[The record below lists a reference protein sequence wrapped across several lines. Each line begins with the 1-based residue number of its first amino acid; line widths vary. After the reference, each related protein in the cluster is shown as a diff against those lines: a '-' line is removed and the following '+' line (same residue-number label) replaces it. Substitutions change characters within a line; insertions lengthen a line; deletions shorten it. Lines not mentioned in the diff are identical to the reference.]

1 MSRTSSEFDVTAVV
15 SALNRECNN
24 TVEEVD
30 KAITEAGRAALD
42 YLLENSPVDTS
53 KSAKLHISGGKL
65 KGSSGL
71 YRKGWRIKT
80 YTENGVKAVKVYNET
95 CYQLTHLLRKT
106 GSLSSLFRI
115 SSRLRSLR
123 KEFWRINC
131 NDVTGGLLAFA
142 FIGLSRGI
150 QGLHGGS

>member
-1 MSRTSSEFDVTAVV
+1 MSRTSSEFDVTAVI

-71 YRKGWRIKT
+71 YRKGWRMKT

-95 CYQLTHLLRKT
+95 CYQLTHLLEFGHLTKN
-106 GSLSSLFRI
+106 GKFVKPVPHIKQAEELAERI
-115 SSRLRSLR
+115 LEDKL
-123 KEFWRINC
+123 
-131 NDVTGGLLAFA
+131 
-142 FIGLSRGI
+142 
-150 QGLHGGS
+150 Q

>member
-15 SALNRECNN
+15 TALNRECNN

-71 YRKGWRIKT
+71 YRKGWRMKT

-95 CYQLTHLLRKT
+95 CYQLTHLLEFGHLAKN
-106 GSLSSLFRI
+106 GKFVQPVPHIKQAEELAERI
-115 SSRLRSLR
+115 LEDKL
-123 KEFWRINC
+123 
-131 NDVTGGLLAFA
+131 
-142 FIGLSRGI
+142 
-150 QGLHGGS
+150 Q

>member
-1 MSRTSSEFDVTAVV
+1 MSRGSSEFDVTAVV

-71 YRKGWRIKT
+71 YRKGWRMKT

-95 CYQLTHLLRKT
+95 CYQLTHLLEFGHLAKN
-106 GSLSSLFRI
+106 GKFVQPVPHIKQAEELAERI
-115 SSRLRSLR
+115 LEDKL
-123 KEFWRINC
+123 
-131 NDVTGGLLAFA
+131 
-142 FIGLSRGI
+142 
-150 QGLHGGS
+150 Q

>member
-1 MSRTSSEFDVTAVV
+1 MSRVSSEFDVTAVV

-53 KSAKLHISGGKL
+53 KSAKLHIRGGKL

-71 YRKGWRIKT
+71 YRKGWRMKT

-95 CYQLTHLLRKT
+95 CYQLTHLLEFGHLAKN
-106 GSLSSLFRI
+106 GKFVQPVPHIKQAEELAERI
-115 SSRLRSLR
+115 LEDKL
-123 KEFWRINC
+123 
-131 NDVTGGLLAFA
+131 
-142 FIGLSRGI
+142 
-150 QGLHGGS
+150 Q

>member
-71 YRKGWRIKT
+71 YRKGWRMKT

-95 CYQLTHLLRKT
+95 CYQLTHLL
-106 GSLSSLFRI
+106 
-115 SSRLRSLR
+115 
-123 KEFWRINC
+123 EF
-131 NDVTGGLLAFA
+131 GHLAKNGKFVQPVPHIKQA
-142 FIGLSRGI
+142 EELAERVLEDKL
-150 QGLHGGS
+150 Q

>member
-30 KAITEAGRAALD
+30 KAVVEAGRAALD
-42 YLLENSPVDTS
+42 YLLNNSPVDTS
-53 KSAKLHISGGKL
+53 KSAKLHIRGGKL

-71 YRKGWRIKT
+71 YRKGWRMKT

-95 CYQLTHLLRKT
+95 CYQLTHLLEFGHLAKN
-106 GSLSSLFRI
+106 GKFVQPVPHIKQAEELAERI
-115 SSRLRSLR
+115 LEDKL
-123 KEFWRINC
+123 
-131 NDVTGGLLAFA
+131 
-142 FIGLSRGI
+142 
-150 QGLHGGS
+150 Q

>member
-1 MSRTSSEFDVTAVV
+1 MSRVSSEFDVTAVV

-30 KAITEAGRAALD
+30 KAIAEAGRAALD

-71 YRKGWRIKT
+71 YRKGWRMKT

-95 CYQLTHLLRKT
+95 CYQLTHLL
-106 GSLSSLFRI
+106 
-115 SSRLRSLR
+115 
-123 KEFWRINC
+123 EF
-131 NDVTGGLLAFA
+131 GHLAKNGKFVQPVPHIKQA
-142 FIGLSRGI
+142 EELAEMILEDKL
-150 QGLHGGS
+150 Q

>member
-30 KAITEAGRAALD
+30 KAVVEAGRAALD

-71 YRKGWRIKT
+71 YRKGWRMKT

-95 CYQLTHLLRKT
+95 CYQLTHLL
-106 GSLSSLFRI
+106 
-115 SSRLRSLR
+115 
-123 KEFWRINC
+123 EF
-131 NDVTGGLLAFA
+131 GHLAKNGKFVQPVPHIKQA
-142 FIGLSRGI
+142 EELAERVLEDKL
-150 QGLHGGS
+150 Q

>member
-1 MSRTSSEFDVTAVV
+1 MSRTSSEFDVTAVI

-30 KAITEAGRAALD
+30 KAVTEAGRAALD

-53 KSAKLHISGGKL
+53 KSAKLHIRGGKL

-71 YRKGWRIKT
+71 YRKGWRMKT

-95 CYQLTHLLRKT
+95 CYQLTHLLEFGHLAKN
-106 GSLSSLFRI
+106 GKFVQPVPHIKQAEELAERI
-115 SSRLRSLR
+115 LEDKL
-123 KEFWRINC
+123 
-131 NDVTGGLLAFA
+131 
-142 FIGLSRGI
+142 
-150 QGLHGGS
+150 Q

>member
-30 KAITEAGRAALD
+30 KAVTEAGRAALD
-42 YLLENSPVDTS
+42 YLLNNSPVDTS

-71 YRKGWRIKT
+71 YRKGWRMKT

-95 CYQLTHLLRKT
+95 CYQLTHLL
-106 GSLSSLFRI
+106 
-115 SSRLRSLR
+115 
-123 KEFWRINC
+123 EF
-131 NDVTGGLLAFA
+131 GHLAKNGKFVQPVPHIKQA
-142 FIGLSRGI
+142 EELAERVLEDKL
-150 QGLHGGS
+150 Q

>member
-1 MSRTSSEFDVTAVV
+1 MSRVSSEFDVTAVV

-30 KAITEAGRAALD
+30 KAVTEAGRAALD

-71 YRKGWRIKT
+71 YRKGWRMKT

-95 CYQLTHLLRKT
+95 CYQLTHLL
-106 GSLSSLFRI
+106 
-115 SSRLRSLR
+115 
-123 KEFWRINC
+123 EF
-131 NDVTGGLLAFA
+131 GHLAKNGKFVQPVPHIKQA
-142 FIGLSRGI
+142 EELAERVLEDKL
-150 QGLHGGS
+150 Q

>member
-15 SALNRECNN
+15 TALNRECNN

-53 KSAKLHISGGKL
+53 KSAKLHIRGGKL

-71 YRKGWRIKT
+71 YRKGWRMKT

-95 CYQLTHLLRKT
+95 CYQLTHLLEFGHLAKN
-106 GSLSSLFRI
+106 GKFVQPVPHIKQAEELAERI
-115 SSRLRSLR
+115 LEDKL
-123 KEFWRINC
+123 
-131 NDVTGGLLAFA
+131 
-142 FIGLSRGI
+142 
-150 QGLHGGS
+150 Q

>member
-42 YLLENSPVDTS
+42 YLLNNSPVDTS
-53 KSAKLHISGGKL
+53 KSARLHISGGKL

-80 YTENGVKAVKVYNET
+80 YTENGMKAVKVYNET
-95 CYQLTHLLRKT
+95 CYQLTHLL
-106 GSLSSLFRI
+106 
-115 SSRLRSLR
+115 
-123 KEFWRINC
+123 EF
-131 NDVTGGLLAFA
+131 GHLAKNGKFVQPVPHIKQA
-142 FIGLSRGI
+142 EELAERVLEDKL
-150 QGLHGGS
+150 Q

>member
-1 MSRTSSEFDVTAVV
+1 MSRVSSEFDVTAVV
-15 SALNRECNN
+15 TALNRECNN

-71 YRKGWRIKT
+71 YRKGWRMKT

-95 CYQLTHLLRKT
+95 CYQLTHLLEFGHLAKN
-106 GSLSSLFRI
+106 GKFVQPVPHIKQAEELAERI
-115 SSRLRSLR
+115 LEDKL
-123 KEFWRINC
+123 
-131 NDVTGGLLAFA
+131 
-142 FIGLSRGI
+142 
-150 QGLHGGS
+150 Q

>member
-53 KSAKLHISGGKL
+53 KSARLHISGGKL

-71 YRKGWRIKT
+71 YRKGWRMKT

-95 CYQLTHLLRKT
+95 CYQLTHLLEFGHLAKN
-106 GSLSSLFRI
+106 GKFVQPVPHIKQAEELAERI
-115 SSRLRSLR
+115 LED
-123 KEFWRINC
+123 K
-131 NDVTGGLLAFA
+131 V
-142 FIGLSRGI
+142 
-150 QGLHGGS
+150 Q

>member
-15 SALNRECNN
+15 TALNRECNN

-53 KSAKLHISGGKL
+53 RSAKLHITGGKL
-65 KGSSGL
+65 KGSSGA

-95 CYQLTHLLRKT
+95 CYQLTHLL
-106 GSLSSLFRI
+106 
-115 SSRLRSLR
+115 
-123 KEFWRINC
+123 EF
-131 NDVTGGLLAFA
+131 GHLAKNGKFVQPVPHIKQA
-142 FIGLSRGI
+142 EELAERVLEDKL
-150 QGLHGGS
+150 Q

>member
-15 SALNRECNN
+15 TALNRECNN

-71 YRKGWRIKT
+71 YRKGWRMKT

-95 CYQLTHLLRKT
+95 CYQLTHLLEFGHLAKN
-106 GSLSSLFRI
+106 GKFIQPVPHIKQAEELAERI
-115 SSRLRSLR
+115 LEDKL
-123 KEFWRINC
+123 
-131 NDVTGGLLAFA
+131 
-142 FIGLSRGI
+142 
-150 QGLHGGS
+150 Q

>member
-1 MSRTSSEFDVTAVV
+1 MSRVSSEFDVTAVV

-30 KAITEAGRAALD
+30 EAITEAGRAALD

-71 YRKGWRIKT
+71 YRKGWRMKT

-95 CYQLTHLLRKT
+95 CYQLTHLL
-106 GSLSSLFRI
+106 
-115 SSRLRSLR
+115 
-123 KEFWRINC
+123 EF
-131 NDVTGGLLAFA
+131 GHLAKNGKFVQPVPHIKQA
-142 FIGLSRGI
+142 EELAERVLEDKL
-150 QGLHGGS
+150 Q

>member
-53 KSAKLHISGGKL
+53 KSAKLHIRGGKL

-71 YRKGWRIKT
+71 YRKGWRMKT

-95 CYQLTHLLRKT
+95 CYQLTHLL
-106 GSLSSLFRI
+106 
-115 SSRLRSLR
+115 
-123 KEFWRINC
+123 EF
-131 NDVTGGLLAFA
+131 GHLAKNGKFVQPVPHIKQA
-142 FIGLSRGI
+142 EELAARVLEDKL
-150 QGLHGGS
+150 Q

>member
-1 MSRTSSEFDVTAVV
+1 MSRVSSEFDVTAVV

-30 KAITEAGRAALD
+30 KAITEAGGAALD
-42 YLLENSPVDTS
+42 YLLNNSPVDTS

-71 YRKGWRIKT
+71 YRKGWRMKT

-95 CYQLTHLLRKT
+95 CYQLTHLL
-106 GSLSSLFRI
+106 
-115 SSRLRSLR
+115 
-123 KEFWRINC
+123 EF
-131 NDVTGGLLAFA
+131 GHLAKNGKFVQPVPHIKQA
-142 FIGLSRGI
+142 EELAEMILEDKL
-150 QGLHGGS
+150 Q

>member
-1 MSRTSSEFDVTAVV
+1 MSRVSSEFDVTAVV

-30 KAITEAGRAALD
+30 KAVAEAGRAALD

-71 YRKGWRIKT
+71 YRKGWRMKT

-95 CYQLTHLLRKT
+95 CYQLTHLL
-106 GSLSSLFRI
+106 
-115 SSRLRSLR
+115 
-123 KEFWRINC
+123 EF
-131 NDVTGGLLAFA
+131 GHLAKNGKFVQPVPHIKQA
-142 FIGLSRGI
+142 EELAERVLEDKL
-150 QGLHGGS
+150 Q

>member
-15 SALNRECNN
+15 TALNRECNN

-53 KSAKLHISGGKL
+53 KSARLHISGGKL

-71 YRKGWRIKT
+71 YRKGWRMKT

-95 CYQLTHLLRKT
+95 CYQLTHLLEFGHLAKN
-106 GSLSSLFRI
+106 GKFVQPVPHIKQAEELAERI
-115 SSRLRSLR
+115 LEDKL
-123 KEFWRINC
+123 
-131 NDVTGGLLAFA
+131 
-142 FIGLSRGI
+142 
-150 QGLHGGS
+150 Q

>member
-1 MSRTSSEFDVTAVV
+1 MSRVSSEFDVTAVV

-53 KSAKLHISGGKL
+53 KSAKLRITGGKL

-71 YRKGWRIKT
+71 YCKGWRMKT

-95 CYQLTHLLRKT
+95 CYQLTHLLEFGHLAKN
-106 GSLSSLFRI
+106 GKFVQPVPHIKQAEELAERI
-115 SSRLRSLR
+115 LEDKL
-123 KEFWRINC
+123 
-131 NDVTGGLLAFA
+131 
-142 FIGLSRGI
+142 
-150 QGLHGGS
+150 Q

>member
-95 CYQLTHLLRKT
+95 CYQLTHLL
-106 GSLSSLFRI
+106 
-115 SSRLRSLR
+115 
-123 KEFWRINC
+123 EF
-131 NDVTGGLLAFA
+131 GHLAKNGKFVQPVPHIKQA
-142 FIGLSRGI
+142 EELAERVLEDKL
-150 QGLHGGS
+150 Q

>member
-1 MSRTSSEFDVTAVV
+1 MSRVSSEFDVTAVV

-42 YLLENSPVDTS
+42 YLLESSPVDTS

-71 YRKGWRIKT
+71 YRKGWRMKT

-95 CYQLTHLLRKT
+95 CYQLTHLLEFGHLAKN
-106 GSLSSLFRI
+106 GKFVQPVPHIKQAEELAERI
-115 SSRLRSLR
+115 LEDKL
-123 KEFWRINC
+123 
-131 NDVTGGLLAFA
+131 
-142 FIGLSRGI
+142 
-150 QGLHGGS
+150 Q

>member
-30 KAITEAGRAALD
+30 KAVAEAGRAALD

-53 KSAKLHISGGKL
+53 KSARLHISGGKL

-71 YRKGWRIKT
+71 YRKGWRMKT

-95 CYQLTHLLRKT
+95 CYQLTHLLEFGHLAKN
-106 GSLSSLFRI
+106 GKFVQPVPHIKQAEELAERI
-115 SSRLRSLR
+115 LEDKL
-123 KEFWRINC
+123 
-131 NDVTGGLLAFA
+131 
-142 FIGLSRGI
+142 
-150 QGLHGGS
+150 Q

>member
-30 KAITEAGRAALD
+30 KAVTEAGRAALD

-71 YRKGWRIKT
+71 YRKGWRMKT

-95 CYQLTHLLRKT
+95 CYQLTHLLEFGHLAKN
-106 GSLSSLFRI
+106 GKFVQPVPHIKQAEELAERI
-115 SSRLRSLR
+115 LEDKL
-123 KEFWRINC
+123 
-131 NDVTGGLLAFA
+131 
-142 FIGLSRGI
+142 
-150 QGLHGGS
+150 Q

>member
-30 KAITEAGRAALD
+30 KAVAEAGRAALD

-71 YRKGWRIKT
+71 YRKGWRMKT

-95 CYQLTHLLRKT
+95 CYQLTHLL
-106 GSLSSLFRI
+106 
-115 SSRLRSLR
+115 
-123 KEFWRINC
+123 EF
-131 NDVTGGLLAFA
+131 GHLAKNGKFVQPVPHIKQA
-142 FIGLSRGI
+142 EELAERVLEDKL
-150 QGLHGGS
+150 Q

>member
-1 MSRTSSEFDVTAVV
+1 MSRVSSEFDVTAVV

-30 KAITEAGRAALD
+30 KAVAEAGRAALD

-53 KSAKLHISGGKL
+53 KSAKLHIRGGKL

-71 YRKGWRIKT
+71 YRKGWRMKT

-95 CYQLTHLLRKT
+95 CYQLTHLLEFGHLAKN
-106 GSLSSLFRI
+106 GKFVQPVPHIKQAEELAERI
-115 SSRLRSLR
+115 LEDKL
-123 KEFWRINC
+123 
-131 NDVTGGLLAFA
+131 
-142 FIGLSRGI
+142 
-150 QGLHGGS
+150 Q

>member
-30 KAITEAGRAALD
+30 KAVAEAGRAALD
-42 YLLENSPVDTS
+42 YLLNNSPVDTS
-53 KSAKLHISGGKL
+53 KSAKLHIRGGKL

-71 YRKGWRIKT
+71 YRKGWRMKT

-95 CYQLTHLLRKT
+95 CYQLTHLLEFGHLAKN
-106 GSLSSLFRI
+106 GKFVQPVPHIKQAEELAERI
-115 SSRLRSLR
+115 LEDKL
-123 KEFWRINC
+123 
-131 NDVTGGLLAFA
+131 
-142 FIGLSRGI
+142 
-150 QGLHGGS
+150 Q

>member
-15 SALNRECNN
+15 TALNQECNN

-71 YRKGWRIKT
+71 YRKGWRMKT

-95 CYQLTHLLRKT
+95 CYQLTHLLEFGHLAKN
-106 GSLSSLFRI
+106 GKFVQPVPHIKQAEELAERI
-115 SSRLRSLR
+115 LEDKL
-123 KEFWRINC
+123 
-131 NDVTGGLLAFA
+131 
-142 FIGLSRGI
+142 
-150 QGLHGGS
+150 Q

>member
-1 MSRTSSEFDVTAVV
+1 MSRVSSEFDVTAVV

-71 YRKGWRIKT
+71 YRKGWRMKT

-95 CYQLTHLLRKT
+95 CYQLTHLL
-106 GSLSSLFRI
+106 
-115 SSRLRSLR
+115 
-123 KEFWRINC
+123 EF
-131 NDVTGGLLAFA
+131 GHLAKNGKFVQPVPHIKQA
-142 FIGLSRGI
+142 EELAERVLEDKL
-150 QGLHGGS
+150 Q

>member
-15 SALNRECNN
+15 TALNRECNN

-30 KAITEAGRAALD
+30 KAIAEAGRAALD

-71 YRKGWRIKT
+71 YRKGWRMKT

-95 CYQLTHLLRKT
+95 CYQLTHLLEFGHLAKN
-106 GSLSSLFRI
+106 GKFVQPVPHIKQAEELAERI
-115 SSRLRSLR
+115 LEDKL
-123 KEFWRINC
+123 
-131 NDVTGGLLAFA
+131 
-142 FIGLSRGI
+142 
-150 QGLHGGS
+150 Q

>member
-1 MSRTSSEFDVTAVV
+1 MSRVSSEFDVTAVV

-30 KAITEAGRAALD
+30 KAVVEAGRAALD

-71 YRKGWRIKT
+71 YRKGWRMKT

-95 CYQLTHLLRKT
+95 CYQLTHLLEFGHLAKN
-106 GSLSSLFRI
+106 GKFVQPVPHIKQAEELAERI
-115 SSRLRSLR
+115 LEDKL
-123 KEFWRINC
+123 
-131 NDVTGGLLAFA
+131 
-142 FIGLSRGI
+142 
-150 QGLHGGS
+150 Q